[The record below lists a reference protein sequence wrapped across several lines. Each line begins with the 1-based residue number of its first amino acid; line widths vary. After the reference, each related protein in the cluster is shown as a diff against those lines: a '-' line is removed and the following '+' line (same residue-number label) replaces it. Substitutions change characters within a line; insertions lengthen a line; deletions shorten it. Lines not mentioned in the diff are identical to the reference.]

1 MRAKVFHLMV
11 ALAENTWMG
20 SREEHYL
27 ASFQTLLVFDWQ
39 EDFLLEPFV
48 FGLTSVKLNYAYGR
62 AFRLSFSRENLFGTM
77 GAVEPRSQKFLLPG
91 LLVS

>member
-1 MRAKVFHLMV
+1 MFHLMV

-27 ASFQTLLVFDWQ
+27 ASFLTLLVFDSQ

-48 FGLTSVKLNYAYGR
+48 FGLTSIKLNYAFGR
-62 AFRLSFSRENLFGTM
+62 VSKLSFSHGNLFETM
-77 GAVEPRSQKFLLPG
+77 GAVEPRSLKFLQ
-91 LLVS
+91 

>member
-1 MRAKVFHLMV
+1 MFHLMV

-27 ASFQTLLVFDWQ
+27 ASFLTLLVFDSQ

-48 FGLTSVKLNYAYGR
+48 FGLTSIKLNYAFVR
-62 AFRLSFSRENLFGTM
+62 VFKLSFSHGNLFETM
-77 GAVEPRSQKFLLPG
+77 GAVRLRSLKFLQ
-91 LLVS
+91 